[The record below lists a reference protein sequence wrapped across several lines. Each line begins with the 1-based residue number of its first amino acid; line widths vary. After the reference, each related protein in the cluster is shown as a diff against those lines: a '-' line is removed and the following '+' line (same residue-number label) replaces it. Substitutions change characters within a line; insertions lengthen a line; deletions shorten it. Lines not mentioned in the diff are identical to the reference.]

1 MKSQTVRAIS
11 YMTVGY
17 GLSMALFATAFGASA
32 PANAA
37 TVFSEDLGV
46 APGQFSQL
54 AVDAAPPRSSGSF
67 VPPKPEATSNKTFDI
82 QEIIASVAAI
92 PEPNTWSLMVAG
104 FGIAGLLIRRR
115 RVEIVSFS

>member
-1 MKSQTVRAIS
+1 MMSQTIRAIS

-17 GLSMALFATAFGASA
+17 GLSIVLFATAFAASA

-37 TVFSEDLGV
+37 SVFSEDIGV
-46 APGQFSQL
+46 VPGQFSQL
-54 AVDAAPPRSSGSF
+54 AVDAAPPRYSGSF